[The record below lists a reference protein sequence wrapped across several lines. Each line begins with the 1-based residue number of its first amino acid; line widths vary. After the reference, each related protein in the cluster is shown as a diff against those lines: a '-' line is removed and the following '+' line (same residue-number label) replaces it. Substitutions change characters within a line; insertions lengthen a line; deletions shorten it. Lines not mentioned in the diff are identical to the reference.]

1 MYLIYNK
8 YNLIYSLATILHSS
22 LLKREYY
29 SVIKSD
35 GWEIS
40 SVEQSDLVLLKLV
53 VVQILALYEVLP
65 GYKIVWDPSVGC
77 QPHLYGF
84 LDLG

>member
-8 YNLIYSLATILHSS
+8 YNLILYSLATILHSS
-22 LLKREYY
+22 LLKREHY
-29 SVIKSD
+29 SVSKSD

-40 SVEQSDLVLLKLV
+40 PVEQSDLVLKSV

-65 GYKIVWDPSVGC
+65 GYKIM
-77 QPHLYGF
+77 
-84 LDLG
+84 